1 MSSLDP
7 KTALRILDQL
17 EPLIAQKIRL
27 ELLSVFDIEKN
38 VRKNVLAD
46 FINGQAQSQKGES
59 SSINQYSISEERHF
73 EKIENS
79 HLKFNSEKLDEIDK
93 LINYGERPKAN
104 KSNRLHKIDNLDKTT
119 KLNILSEL
127 SDINNSEPS
136 DTDNLG
142 NPQNR
147 GKLPNPNV
155 SEERVPNSQAINHL
169 LLQNNKSGVNE
180 RSFKNI
186 PQETNQDNFESF
198 ETNFTQI
205 ADESSST
212 LRLYNN
218 DLKQETILNEEPNI
232 ENNSI
237 DSSDIF
243 SFEQNESRV
252 SIPFQ
257 TNIINT
263 ETGRFNFL
271 LTLKNKTVADLLKKE
286 RPSIIAVI
294 LKTFPDEFNKE
305 LLKHFDPEKRLLVEQ
320 YSSRIKES
328 NKLLMKELEDEL
340 YRICYCS
347 QCKIVNR

>member
-38 VRKNVLAD
+38 VRKNVLAE

-59 SSINQYSISEERHF
+59 SPINRYSISEGRHF
-73 EKIENS
+73 EEIANS
-79 HLKFNSEKLDEIDK
+79 HLKFNSEKSDELDK
-93 LINYGERPKAN
+93 LISYSELSNAN
-104 KSNRLHKIDNLDKTT
+104 KSNRLHKIDLLGKTT
-119 KLNILSEL
+119 DLDNLPEL
-127 SDINNSEPS
+127 SDL
-136 DTDNLG
+136 DNL
-142 NPQNR
+142 NKTTSREKQS
-147 GKLPNPNV
+147 NPNDP
-155 SEERVPNSQAINHL
+155 EERVPNCQAIDHL
-169 LLQNNKSGVNE
+169 PLKNNKFDANK
-180 RSFKNI
+180 RSFENI
-186 PQETNQDNFESF
+186 SQETNQEDFESF
-198 ETNFTQI
+198 ETIFTQI
-205 ADESSST
+205 TDESSSA

-218 DLKQETILNEEPNI
+218 DLNQETTLNEEPNI
-232 ENNSI
+232 KSDSFE
-237 DSSDIF
+237 SSDII

-257 TNIINT
+257 TNIINA

-271 LTLKNKTVADLLKKE
+271 LTLKNKSVADLLKKE

-320 YSSRIKES
+320 CLSRIKEL
-328 NKLLMKELEDEL
+328 NQLLMKELEDEL

-347 QCKIVNR
+347 QCKIVSR